1 MKGEDIL
8 NQDTLRPRN
17 TSAEVLRKEEP
28 KGDGKPQSGNFFG
41 LEWDKPGSSSPWPTF
56 DQFPEHLR
64 VGPWSYSAYIFLV
77 AFVGFVAV
85 SASWAYDDLSKLSD
99 AAPASFRIRMLHG
112 AGAIY
117 MTAIIAYTLRTT
129 GLWPFVSYTA
139 ISYGL
144 LTLRFT
150 FISLG
155 LLTAAEILRFPVVA
169 MATVTSTVWWLV
181 LFPIILAAA
190 AAKNRRAFL
199 RMNFS
204 VFLLNMHLLNLPMAL
219 ASQWSYSRA
228 LCFLDFWVAAVVA
241 MLYLF
246 FYLLVMDANG
256 LHLYIILSPRPWW
269 CIVSYGGIL
278 LLYAQLHRFFGS

>member
-1 MKGEDIL
+1 
-8 NQDTLRPRN
+8 
-17 TSAEVLRKEEP
+17 
-28 KGDGKPQSGNFFG
+28 
-41 LEWDKPGSSSPWPTF
+41 
-56 DQFPEHLR
+56 
-64 VGPWSYSAYIFLV
+64 
-77 AFVGFVAV
+77 
-85 SASWAYDDLSKLSD
+85 
-99 AAPASFRIRMLHG
+99 
-112 AGAIY
+112 

-181 LFPIILAAA
+181 LPLGSLVAASSKNLGLHKHIQLSHPVDYRPILHPAWSRFPIILADAA
-190 AAKNRRAFL
+190 AENRRAFL

-256 LHLYIILSPRPWW
+256 LHLYIILSLGQDLEIVPRQGENAGRQASGHNKSEEQKTPNSGV
-269 CIVSYGGIL
+269 CVCVTL
-278 LLYAQLHRFFGS
+278 A